1 MGEIDAGGWRR
12 TGREWVE
19 ENPSKERRGRRG
31 GEGEKDR
38 EKDRARGWG
47 VMRGCNG
54 GGESGEWEREVWP
67 NSDLLICFSISLSP
81 LLVLEGEHPP
91 LKSFYK

>member
-1 MGEIDAGGWRR
+1 MNWERSMRVGGEEQEGNGWRKIR
-12 TGREWVE
+12 QKRGEGDGEERGRKTGREV
-19 ENPSKERRGRRG
+19 G
-31 GEGEKDR
+31 
-38 EKDRARGWG
+38 G